1 MSIAG
6 GATGLREARPRRQLP
21 GKECLVEREE
31 LRQSRLAAA
40 RFVLAYTL
48 DHWRFALPALVGIGL
63 SSAVFVL
70 AGAMS
75 GLPYLAVDAAYAL
88 LLALLALVLGLSW
101 DALARF
107 PAWQR
112 LERIA
117 QAEETEQ
124 LTRWLPP
131 ARAATADAERCFAAI
146 RACDTAWRNRL
157 ARTEDRV
164 FFYTTLAARVVH
176 SMKTPLQALALLVQA
191 GEHAAQDGRL
201 EQAWPELARRAWAEL
216 RRLDGLVAQMLHSVR
231 LEDFARDFVPE
242 RVLLPELVREVI
254 NAFKHDWVVR
264 GIYPRLE
271 IEGDSETYAVFTDRK
286 WLRLILEQ
294 VARNALQYGRSNF
307 TLRLSQDDEHAAF
320 RLEMRDDGEGMPPED
335 LARACE
341 PFYTGAQGR
350 RVATATGIGLYL
362 AREAADRLGLRL
374 ALASRPGEGTTV
386 TLTFPRA
393 QYFAPEHARVS
404 G

>member
-1 MSIAG
+1 MG
-6 GATGLREARPRRQLP
+6 WEEAP
-21 GKECLVEREE
+21 E
-31 LRQSRLAAA
+31 SRLAAA
-40 RFVLAYTL
+40 RFVLGYAL
-48 DHWRFALPALVGIGL
+48 DHWRFVIPTVLGLALCISVFALTGAL
-63 SSAVFVL
+63 S
-70 AGAMS
+70 GM
-75 GLPYLAVDAAYAL
+75 PYLAWDAAYA
-88 LLALLALVLGLSW
+88 ALLAFLAIALGLSW

-107 PAWQR
+107 PAWMR
-112 LERIA
+112 LERMA
-117 QAEETEQ
+117 RAGDEGQV
-124 LTRWLPP
+124 TRWLPP

-164 FFYTTLAARVVH
+164 FFYTTLAARAVH

-191 GEHAAQDGRL
+191 GEHAAQEGQL
-201 EQAWPELARRAWAEL
+201 EPEWPELARRAWAEL
-216 RRLDGLVAQMLHSVR
+216 RRLDGLVGQVLHSVR

-254 NAFKHDWVVR
+254 NAFKHDWVAR

-271 IEGDSETYAVFTDRK
+271 VEGDPATYAVFTDRK

-294 VARNALQYGRSNF
+294 VARNALQYGRSSF
-307 TLRLSQDDEHAAF
+307 TVRLARDEEHAGL

-350 RVATATGIGLYL
+350 KVSTATGIGLYL
-362 AREAADRLGLRL
+362 AREAAKRLGLRL
-374 ALASRPGEGTTV
+374 ALASRPGEETTV
-386 TLTFPRA
+386 TLSFPRA
-393 QYFAPEHARVS
+393 QYFAPDHARVS
-404 G
+404 GEQSSRPARSDGGS

>member
-1 MSIAG
+1 MS
-6 GATGLREARPRRQLP
+6 REGIR
-21 GKECLVEREE
+21 K
-31 LRQSRLAAA
+31 SHIAAA
-40 RFVLAYTL
+40 CFVLGYAL
-48 DHWRFALPALVGIGL
+48 DHWRFVLPALLGL
-63 SSAVFVL
+63 ALSILVFAL
-70 AGAMS
+70 AGVLS
-75 GLPYLAVDAAYAL
+75 GVPYLVSDVAYA
-88 LLALLALVLGLSW
+88 ALLAFLALFLGLSW
-101 DALARF
+101 DALARY
-107 PAWQR
+107 PAWIR

-117 QAEETEQ
+117 GVGDVEQ
-124 LTRWLPP
+124 VTQWLPP

-146 RACDTAWRNRL
+146 RACDTAWRNRQTS
-157 ARTEDRV
+157 TEERV
-164 FFYTTLAARVVH
+164 FFYTTLAARAVH

-201 EQAWPELARRAWAEL
+201 EHEWPELARRAWAEL
-216 RRLDGLVAQMLHSVR
+216 RRLDGLVVQVLHSVR

-242 RVLLPELVREVI
+242 RVSLPVLVREVI
-254 NAFKHDWVVR
+254 NAFKHDWVIR

-271 IEGDSETYAVFTDRK
+271 IEGDPEAYAVFTDRK

-294 VARNALQYGRSNF
+294 VARNALQYGRSSF
-307 TLRLSQDDEHAAF
+307 TVRLARAEGQDAF

-350 RVATATGIGLYL
+350 KVATATGIGLYL
-362 AREAADRLGLRL
+362 ARKAADRLGLRL